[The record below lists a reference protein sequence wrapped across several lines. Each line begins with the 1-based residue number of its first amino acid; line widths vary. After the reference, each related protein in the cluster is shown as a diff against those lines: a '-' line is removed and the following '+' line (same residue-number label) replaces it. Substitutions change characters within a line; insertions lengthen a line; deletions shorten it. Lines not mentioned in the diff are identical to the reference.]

1 MGQEFECAYK
11 NAQNERKKSER
22 LRIEKTEGP
31 KKKFVLLKKVFLS
44 KKYNDSLVRKLSAG
58 ELTVAQLKQINR
70 AIKSGLSDKQLNS
83 IINSKKDASRM
94 SVIIDMAI
102 NVNKMNQKE
111 VKCKWQMKSW
121 KQYKC

>member
-22 LRIEKTEGP
+22 LRIEKTEIP
-31 KKKFVLLKKVFLS
+31 KKKFGLLKKVFLS

-70 AIKSGLSDKQLNS
+70 AIK
-83 IINSKKDASRM
+83 DASRM
-94 SVIIDMAI
+94 SVIIDIAI

-111 VKCKWQMKSW
+111 VKC
-121 KQYKC
+121 